1 MLNSPRQCTTALDG
15 WDFIQ
20 EKILSHDEDMIA
32 DYADDIDTLIVFVRV
47 PIIFFGRLTDA

>member
-1 MLNSPRQCTTALDG
+1 MTALKG

-32 DYADDIDTLIVFVRV
+32 DYADDIDTLLVFVRV
-47 PIIFFGRLTDA
+47 LVYILSSVRGRLADS